1 MHVAMVYAKDNVQE
15 TDVLNFREDRFGL
28 TLAVILF
35 EEDFFD
41 EDFDVLGKRRD
52 KNKIT
57 GFFSG

>member
-1 MHVAMVYAKDNVQE
+1 MVYAKDNVQE